1 MRLAS
6 NRALKIANVDLLMT
20 SGSEPK
26 FRTHNREPHVPLGC
40 GLRPKYYALTSR
52 SLFEVQEALSTAAEA
67 HATIVTLKPMVH
79 EDTLMVFDFIVRLHS
94 MSDQV

>member
-40 GLRPKYYALTSR
+40 GLWPKYYALTSR

-67 HATIVTLKPMVH
+67 HAVH
-79 EDTLMVFDFIVRLHS
+79 YDDLEPYGGGGHADGF
-94 MSDQV
+94 